1 MWRYNSRMIM
11 CKFSKLVLILLF
23 FSFNL
28 HAEKVK
34 GPSPSKAGNLSVDIV
49 ASGSPKY
56 IEDWLTNSRS
66 EGVTIKRLKEAKPNQ
81 LIVISFLVSGMTPNL
96 SQNYAFSVSMYIEQ
110 PDGKLLFGKK
120 DYARGSGKSPNVAS
134 FVMADPAL
142 DLILEHSDPE
152 GVYKVYAQVKDL
164 VSNKTS
170 KASYEIKFSK

>member
-1 MWRYNSRMIM
+1 M
-11 CKFSKLVLILLF
+11 CKFSKLALILLF

-34 GPSPSKAGNLSVDIV
+34 GPSPSNAGNLSVDIV

-81 LIVISFLVSGMTPNL
+81 LIVISFLVSGMTPNS
-96 SQNYAFSVSMYIEQ
+96 SQNYAYSVSMYIER

-120 DYARGSGKSPNVAS
+120 DYARGTGKSPNVAS

-152 GVYKVYAQVKDL
+152 GVYKVYAKVKDL

-170 KASYEIKFSK
+170 KASYEINFSK